1 MSQPPPIYDADYS
14 TLADPNTSPEELH
27 RIAST
32 RFDLH
37 PFVLAHPAVYP
48 EMVAWIAQVN
58 PQVVATPQPVVV
70 PAQPADVSAG
80 DVPTDAVPAGDVLAG
95 AVPTGDVPAE
105 KPPKKRT
112 GLAVGIVGAVVLALV
127 VAGGAWWFYFKPG
140 SSTSYAT
147 LPSQGAMVSV
157 ATFGPDVRL
166 TPIGSGDAT
175 LDEVDGTRLIGIQS
189 GPTFGIAGVATN
201 DEAVVPQWIV
211 PVGNPSECVL
221 NGTRLTCG
229 SDWNYEVSGG
239 SATPVEGG
247 DGTVEEEQVE
257 GEDEDAGEGEDA
269 EEPVVENPY
278 VVEGGTITDADG
290 TVVFDF
296 SPEAEQVYALAPSGR
311 DNTWLFSD
319 GQTIVAVK
327 GREVVWQVELAEGS
341 AGVNGFGS
349 DGGPTWTTS
358 GNVLLIAE
366 PSGVLALDIGTGEEV
381 WRIDTPVESWM
392 TTDTTLVVSDGVN
405 LTTYRFAGDRETEGE
420 DAQSD
425 TDSPAELP
433 TTDEMMNVTLEVP
446 DSCAALV
453 GLPAGNASFTEGNAD
468 GADGWIQI
476 TGLAQSLADG
486 ELLSVVA
493 FSCHSAETAL
503 PVIGAYSGEMELVA
517 ALDFAAAL
525 SVAPDAVESIQVRG
539 QGSAVQVLVTGAG
552 GALCEQCS
560 PDTAAQVT
568 MMWDG
573 VGFTTSRVQDAPT
586 WWDEVGNAE
595 VVEAAGRGLAPEDLA
610 DITLVVPYIPGKDEG
625 EWREVTFHDYVS
637 EPIPWGDYANGGET
651 IYYIL
656 EDETVEATIN
666 GEPYLFVSLLVSSGP
681 GSLGTV
687 CAISADKEVICA
699 LFPPVGLGTDH
710 AWAVGIQV
718 TGDEVSYGI
727 DPGFVAPGGVV
738 QRFDG
743 TSFTFVR

>member
-1 MSQPPPIYDADYS
+1 MSQTPPNYDADYS
-14 TLADPNTSPEELH
+14 ALLDPNTSPDELQ

-37 PFVLAHPAVYP
+37 AHVLAHPGVYP
-48 EMVAWIAQVN
+48 ELVEWITQVS
-58 PQVVATPQPVVV
+58 PQAAVTTQSPMAV
-70 PAQPADVSAG
+70 PAQAAVAVPEPAVAVPLSADVSG
-80 DVPTDAVPAGDVLAG
+80 GG
-95 AVPTGDVPAE
+95 MPAE
-105 KPPKKRT
+105 NPPKKRT
-112 GLAVGIVGAVVLALV
+112 GLVLGVIGVVVFALV
-127 VAGGAWWFYFKPG
+127 IAAGAWWLFFKPT

-147 LPSQGAMVSV
+147 LPSQGAVVNV
-157 ATFGPDVRL
+157 ATFGEDVRL
-166 TPIGSGDAT
+166 TPIGSGAISY
-175 LDEVDGTRLIGIQS
+175 EVDGIRLIGIQS
-189 GPTFGIAGVATN
+189 GPTFGIAGVAAN
-201 DEAVVPQWIV
+201 QEAMVPQWIV

-229 SDWNYEVSGG
+229 DDWAYEVSGG
-239 SATPVEGG
+239 NATPVEGG
-247 DGTVEEEQVE
+247 EATVKDEEDGSEDEAEVEEEE
-257 GEDEDAGEGEDA
+257 A

-278 VVEGGTITDADG
+278 GVGGVEITDSDG
-290 TVVFDF
+290 AVVFDF
-296 SPEAEQVYALAPSGR
+296 GSEAEQIYALAPSGR
-311 DNTWLFSD
+311 GNTWLFSD
-319 GQTIVAVK
+319 GRTVIAVK
-327 GREVVWQVELAEGS
+327 GSQVLWQVKLAEGS
-341 AGVNGFGS
+341 AGANGFGTDS
-349 DGGPTWTTS
+349 GPTWTTS

-366 PSGVLALDIGTGEEV
+366 PSGVLALDIATGEEV

-392 TTDTTLVVSDGVN
+392 ATETALVISDGVN
-405 LTTYRFAGDRETEGE
+405 LTTYLFGGE
-420 DAQSD
+420 DAEVDVAQSGAD
-425 TDSPAELP
+425 TPTQAPAADAL
-433 TTDEMMNVTLEVP
+433 MNATLEIP
-446 DSCAALV
+446 ESCATLV

-468 GADGWIQI
+468 GTDGWMQI

-493 FSCHSAETAL
+493 FSCHSGETA
-503 PVIGAYSGEMELVA
+503 VQAIGAYSAEMELVA
-517 ALDFAAAL
+517 PLDYAAEL
-525 SVAPDAVESIQVRG
+525 SVAPDAVESIQIRG
-539 QGSAVQVLVTGAG
+539 QGSAVQVLVATEG
-552 GALCEQCS
+552 GTLCEQCS

-573 VGFTTSRVQDAPT
+573 AGFATSRVGDAPT

-610 DITLVVPYIPGKDEG
+610 DITLVIPVMPGKDEG
-625 EWREVTFHDYVS
+625 GWEEVSFHNYVS
-637 EPIPWGDYANGGET
+637 EPIPWGDAVYGGGET

-681 GSLGTV
+681 GSLGSV
-687 CAISADKEVICA
+687 CAVSADKEVVCA
-699 LFPPVGLGTDH
+699 LHPPTGPGTDH